1 MILYIMYRSPYNTK
15 QFRQIK
21 PDRRINDLSHFSI
34 LNISKLGVYFYKLVL
49 YLKKKFDTSQFILG
63 QSSLQHVHRSH

>member
-21 PDRRINDLSHFSI
+21 SDRRINDLSHFSI